1 MVAITLCNNR
11 PVNNECDHVFV
22 YPMYTG
28 VSAGVIVGI
37 VIGTLSF
44 ILLLVVIV
52 VVVVVLLVTQRSK
65 GGFSCDL
72 CLCSR

>member
-1 MVAITLCNNR
+1 M
-11 PVNNECDHVFV
+11 FV

-28 VSAGVIVGI
+28 VSAGEIVGI

-44 ILLLVVIV
+44 ILLAVIV
-52 VVVVVLLVTQRSK
+52 VVAVTLLVTHRSK

-72 CLCSR
+72 C